1 MSRDRTKQP
10 DELSRREFLAGTG
23 GVIAGAAA
31 AGLTGKAEAGEPKP
45 GKGGTVRFA
54 TRSDAVGLD
63 PLRIKLSYL
72 TCSYGFKPR
81 ARLPYRAHIPQ

>member
-1 MSRDRTKQP
+1 MQHPVRGNAMRSQQRGLWTLIVLVSIVL
-10 DELSRREFLAGTG
+10 LSLGSSVWADNHKYG
-23 GVIAGAAA
+23 GKLVVAHGADHR
-31 AGLTGKAEAGEPKP
+31 GLE
-45 GKGGTVRFA
+45 
-54 TRSDAVGLD
+54 